1 MYAYELEICFCPYSD
16 RKKIRGVNYVKN
28 ALINYYWGKHNLEKH
43 FPAVLF
49 TDILEERI
57 INGKKID
64 NPFIIYE
71 KSNDLGLSLNRNF
84 GLQFATGDI
93 IGFPDDDCTYYP
105 DTLEN
110 ILNCFLDV
118 KFKNNDAVLGQI
130 FDNHTH
136 QPIIKSWPQ
145 KNTKVTIFNF
155 YKLSSSITLFCKKN
169 KMKFNESMG
178 AGTKFGSCEDTDYIY
193 NMLVLK
199 KKLIY
204 CPSVKVWHPEINYN
218 EASLKRVESYA
229 SGLGYFIANEI
240 NFLKVGLLLGCILKK
255 GKQAIISQSCYRT
268 GYFRNYFKG
277 LIRGLQQKKIN

>member
-1 MYAYELEICFCPYSD
+1 LKTISLILPILNNPQGLNLFLNSVYLGNTINAKIEIIIIDQSDSNEIYHVCNKYE
-16 RKKIRGVNYVKN
+16 KK
-28 ALINYYWGKHNLEKH
+28 
-43 FPAVLF
+43 
-49 TDILEERI
+49 
-57 INGKKID
+57 D
-64 NPFIIYE
+64 NPFIIYK

-255 GKQAIISQSCYRT
+255 VSK
-268 GYFRNYFKG
+268 
-277 LIRGLQQKKIN
+277 L